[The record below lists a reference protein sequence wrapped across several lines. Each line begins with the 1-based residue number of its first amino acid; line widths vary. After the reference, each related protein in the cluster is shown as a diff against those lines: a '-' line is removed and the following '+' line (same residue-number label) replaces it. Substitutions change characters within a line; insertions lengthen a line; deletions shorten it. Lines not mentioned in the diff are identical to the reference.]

1 MLCWQS
7 DWAIGKCVID
17 AGAHAARDLSC
28 GTCACSMASG
38 RPFEIPR
45 FAESVRLML
54 AGRCAF
60 AQVNGASCNV
70 ANWAA
75 KFPPARLCTATRRTA
90 ISHGWPHDM
99 CSHDGTGPNRGPAR
113 PYATKRTPRDP
124 SSMPLD
130 AAALTQLQLRE
141 RTPPPEDEI
150 SAARAWAATA
160 LASYVLPPRLNRSR
174 LLPATLEPHGV
185 EREANPSER
194 WSEPLARHPFATDGH
209 ASPQCRVTAIRA

>member
-1 MLCWQS
+1 MPMLQCAVRDCFSARCALPPSPSTELQPLTTSCSQRLSMLCWQS
-7 DWAIGKCVID
+7 YWAIGKCVID

-70 ANWAA
+70 ANLAA

-124 SSMPLD
+124 
-130 AAALTQLQLRE
+130 
-141 RTPPPEDEI
+141 
-150 SAARAWAATA
+150 
-160 LASYVLPPRLNRSR
+160 
-174 LLPATLEPHGV
+174 
-185 EREANPSER
+185 
-194 WSEPLARHPFATDGH
+194 
-209 ASPQCRVTAIRA
+209 